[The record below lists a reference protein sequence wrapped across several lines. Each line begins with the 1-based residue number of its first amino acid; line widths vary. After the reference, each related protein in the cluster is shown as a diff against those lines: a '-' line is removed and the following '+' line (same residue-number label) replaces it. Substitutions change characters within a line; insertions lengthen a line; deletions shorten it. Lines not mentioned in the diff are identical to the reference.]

1 MIDPNV
7 KKKREFT
14 IYITALIVIL
24 PFVFLYLKYADK
36 EPESLA
42 QNFTIS
48 RPETPAKKKR
58 VKPRLKFRKIPTNLP
73 TTTT

>member
-14 IYITALIVIL
+14 IYFTALIVIL

-36 EPESLA
+36 EPESLV

-48 RPETPAKKKR
+48 RPETPEKRR
-58 VKPRLKFRKIPTNLP
+58 VKSRLKFRKIPTNLP
-73 TTTT
+73 AMTT